1 MDINYLLMLQD
12 LRNSLGPFFEYFFNI
27 ISAIVVNPVI
37 YVFVAGIYWCI
48 SKEYGYLFAFNMV
61 GGNICN
67 QLIKNTAC
75 IYRPWIRDSRIIPSE
90 LALTDATGYSFPSG
104 HTVGA
109 VSLFGSVFYIAKNKK
124 YVRILCVIMILLVA
138 FSRNLLGV
146 HTPQDVIVGIALGVI
161 VLLFSIWLV
170 KLISKTTK
178 YDIYIMIGGLL
189 ISGGFIVYSTFKS
202 YPVDYSSTGEVL
214 VSPEK
219 MMNDC
224 YMMSG
229 FLAALTTGL
238 YVERRFINFSPEG
251 TIKEKILR
259 FVIGGIIMLSVF
271 FFLKNPLYNI
281 LGDQWGRFVFYFL
294 LLFVA
299 FAIYPAIFKY
309 FENKLKNK
317 KGKEA

>member
-1 MDINYLLMLQD
+1 MDINYLLVLQD
-12 LRNSLGPFFEYFFNI
+12 LRNSLSPFFEYFFNI
-27 ISAIVVNPVI
+27 ISSIMVNPVI

-67 QLIKNTAC
+67 QIIKNTAC
-75 IYRPWIRDSRIIPSE
+75 VYRPWIRDSRIIPSE
-90 LALTDATGYSFPSG
+90 LALPDATGYSFPSG
-104 HTVGA
+104 HTVASAG
-109 VSLFGSVFYIAKNKK
+109 LFGSIFYIVKNKR
-124 YVRILCVIMILLVA
+124 YVRILCVIMVLLVA
-138 FSRNLLGV
+138 FSRNFLGV
-146 HTPQDVIVGIALGVI
+146 HTPQDVIVGIVLGLI
-161 VLLFSIWLV
+161 VLLFSIWIV

-202 YPVDYSSTGEVL
+202 YPVDYSSTGEIL

-219 MMNDC
+219 MINDC

-251 TIKEKILR
+251 TVKEKILR
-259 FVIGGIIMLSVF
+259 FLIGGIIMLSLF
-271 FFLKNPLYNI
+271 FFLKNPLYDI

-299 FAIYPAIFKY
+299 FAVYPAIFKY

-317 KGKEA
+317 KDKGA